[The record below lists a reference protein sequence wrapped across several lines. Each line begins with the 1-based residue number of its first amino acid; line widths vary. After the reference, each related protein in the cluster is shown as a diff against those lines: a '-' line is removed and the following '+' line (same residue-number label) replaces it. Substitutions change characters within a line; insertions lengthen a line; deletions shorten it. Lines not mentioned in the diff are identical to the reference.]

1 LLSARYRLRK
11 NAQFK
16 YVYNKGRSCANR
28 TLSLVYVKS
37 GPPGVLRVGFSV
49 SRKVGKSVVRNRIK
63 RLMREACRPWLPH
76 IRTGYLLVFV
86 ARTAA
91 AQSNYSE
98 IASALKQLLERSG
111 LTKGEPGGE
120 VTVGAPTERI

>member
-1 LLSARYRLRK
+1 MLSARYRLRK

-63 RLMREACRPWLPH
+63 RLMREACRAALPQ
-76 IRTGYLLVFV
+76 IRPGHLLVFV
-86 ARTAA
+86 ARSGAA
-91 AQSNYSE
+91 GAQYAE
-98 IASALKQLLERSG
+98 VQSAMQQLLQKSGLLKGERSG
-111 LTKGEPGGE
+111 AGTDPKAAQR
-120 VTVGAPTERI
+120 V

>member
-1 LLSARYRLRK
+1 MLSARYRLKK

-49 SRKVGKSVVRNRIK
+49 SRKIGKSVVRNRIK
-63 RLMREACRPWLPH
+63 RLMREACKPCIPH
-76 IRTGYLLVFV
+76 IRTGHLLVFV
-86 ARTAA
+86 ARSAA
-91 AQSNYSE
+91 AGAPHAE
-98 IASALKQLLERSG
+98 IASALRQLLLKSG
-111 LTKGEPGGE
+111 LMKGEPGGE
-120 VTVGAPTERI
+120 NAAGAPAKGI

>member
-1 LLSARYRLRK
+1 MLSARYRLKK

-49 SRKVGKSVVRNRIK
+49 SRKIGKSVTRNRIK
-63 RLMREACRPWLPH
+63 RLMREACRKFIPQ
-76 IRTGYLLVFV
+76 IRPGYLLVFV

-91 AQSNYSE
+91 AESAYADIS
-98 IASALKQLLERSG
+98 SALGQLLEKSG
-111 LTKGEPGGE
+111 LMKGVPGGE
-120 VTVGAPTERI
+120 KAAAAPAERV